1 MGVEEV
7 TEYGGLA
14 SFQRKA
20 SRLNLGEESRL
31 RPKGIVSVK
40 GGGGGKGRENG
51 VVCAVSIQSSVSG
64 GE

>member
-31 RPKGIVSVK
+31 RPKGIVSAK
-40 GGGGGKGRENG
+40 GGGGGGKREWCSLCR
-51 VVCAVSIQSSVSG
+51 VYTK
-64 GE
+64 